1 MKKSVFAGILCISL
15 TLLSACGH
23 ATFNGSSTGNDSQF
37 IMEYSVLN
45 TSDHRELSL
54 KAGDVIDTAVVSD
67 DGSVDIQVENSAG
80 EAIYSETDVPTS
92 EFEIS
97 ISQDDVYTFTV
108 TGHEAKGS
116 VSFIKRESG
125 TI

>member
-1 MKKSVFAGILCISL
+1 
-15 TLLSACGH
+15 
-23 ATFNGSSTGNDSQF
+23 
-37 IMEYSVLN
+37 MEYSVLN

-54 KAGDVIDTAVVSD
+54 KTGDVIDTAVVSD

-92 EFEIS
+92 AFEIV
-97 ISQDDVYTFTV
+97 IQEDDTYTFTV

-116 VSFIKRESG
+116 VSFIKRGSG
-125 TI
+125 TN

>member
-23 ATFNGSSTGNDSQF
+23 ATFNGSSTGNDTQF
-37 IMEYSVLN
+37 IMEYSIFN
-45 TSDHRELSL
+45 TSDHREMSL
-54 KAGDVIDTAVVSD
+54 KTGDVIDTTVVSD

-92 EFEIS
+92 AFEIS
-97 ISQDDVYTFTV
+97 ISQDDTYTFTV
-108 TGHEAKGS
+108 TGHGAKGS